1 MHKSNIIKIIV
12 VVIHEYRNNDNATD
26 NRSGNTD
33 IQLKK
38 KRIGRITVYYSIKI
52 RKYIIA

>member
-1 MHKSNIIKIIV
+1 MHKSNITKIIV

-26 NRSGNTD
+26 NNSGNTD

-38 KRIGRITVYYSIKI
+38 KRMSRITVYYSIEI
-52 RKYIIA
+52 RKYMIA